1 MLGQQYIYII
11 CIYIYIFIHIFL
23 QHTGDGEEK
32 SGSYS
37 MLIDDLS
44 RFILHVDS
52 CIYLTTPPKTD
63 MEPEKN
69 LLEKE
74 KTSNQTTN
82 IQVQSVCF
90 SVSVYFSCFFSANV
104 LSGGGW
110 LV

>member
-1 MLGQQYIYII
+1 MY
-11 CIYIYIFIHIFL
+11 IYIYIFIHIFF

-69 LLEKE
+69 SWKRKKHRTKPPIFRFNL
-74 KTSNQTTN
+74 
-82 IQVQSVCF
+82 F
-90 SVSVYFSCFFSANV
+90 AFRFRGVYFSCFFSANV